1 VHKAALAPGGM
12 VEREDSPIFGCG
24 WPAPAMTHSS
34 VTSMQG
40 LKIRTE
46 QKNLKVVDFIGLKK
60 IETISKIRP
69 KCV

>member
-46 QKNLKVVDFIGLKK
+46 QKNLKVVDLIGF
-60 IETISKIRP
+60 
-69 KCV
+69 